1 MLTFGYI
8 LILGGLFSQPT
19 QVPTQSNQLINTAS
33 ALSAPTLLGD
43 ERDAILAKWN
53 QLQAFWGTGKG
64 FFNHTIPPVEFTQE
78 NPFCRFKVSINTV
91 FDLHLNIRENMIFGL
106 K

>member
-1 MLTFGYI
+1 MCVCVT
-8 LILGGLFSQPT
+8 GGLFGQQA
-19 QVPTQSNQLINTAS
+19 QVPAQSNQLINTAS

-64 FFNHTIPPVEFTQE
+64 FFNNNIPPVDFTQE
-78 NPFCRFKVSINTV
+78 NPFCRFKVGALSTLPFRAETNGSFSFIVTSL
-91 FDLHLNIRENMIFGL
+91 F
-106 K
+106 